1 MLLYVRV
8 FIFYLVLSV
17 IVLIG
22 IERKQKE
29 EIEKKKKEIEKKKEM
44 ERIEQLKRSIEEAQH
59 PVSFDYDDF
68 DETLELKIDL
78 NNLEDHYRKYP
89 GGFDILKFFQRLK
102 KKIYYEAELDDVS

>member
-8 FIFYLVLSV
+8 FIFYLVLPV

-29 EIEKKKKEIEKKKEM
+29 EIEKKKEM